1 MLNPEYF
8 ITFSYPS
15 GSGAQNIM
23 FLLDNKTNNAESQP
37 NIVQEQGL
45 RIADHFVGI
54 VSQYK

>member
-37 NIVQEQGL
+37 

-54 VSQYK
+54 VSQ

>member
-37 NIVQEQGL
+37 NIVKKQGL

-54 VSQYK
+54 VSQ